1 MPFVLSSLTNS
12 LHFQFECNCTFLKS
26 VCRLLVC
33 IFRGVRGSWC
43 RVEGSIPAENDR
55 KTDSNSVPFLWVLM
69 TANSLAS
76 VNLPVLGPGRQW
88 IPWEGY
94 RAKFCHCHAQGMDW
108 VISFKH
114 ISLEK
119 HTLKA
124 SQTFFPTLYSKKH
137 NWKKL
142 SVCFAS
148 QKVPGF
154 LYPHSTWPFK
164 CCRTFND
171 MKNVFAIYSVEK
183 KQAAKQ
189 RVGYNF

>member
-26 VCRLLVC
+26 VCCLLVC
-33 IFRGVRGSWC
+33 ILQGVRGSRC
-43 RVEGSIPAENDR
+43 RVEGSIPAENDW

-124 SQTFFPTLYSKKH
+124 SHIFSQPSTQKTQLKETEGLFCKSKSPR
-137 NWKKL
+137 L
-142 SVCFAS
+142 FI
-148 QKVPGF
+148 
-154 LYPHSTWPFK
+154 STQY
-164 CCRTFND
+164 
-171 MKNVFAIYSVEK
+171 MAI
-183 KQAAKQ
+183 
-189 RVGYNF
+189 

>member
-26 VCRLLVC
+26 VFRLLVC
-33 IFRGVRGSWC
+33 ILRGVGGSRC
-43 RVEGSIPAENDR
+43 RVEGSIPAENDW

-124 SQTFFPTLYSKKH
+124 SHIFSQPSTQKNTTERNWGFVLQVKKSPAFYIHTVYGHLNVAEHLMTWKTCSLYIRWTK
-137 NWKKL
+137 NKL
-142 SVCFAS
+142 
-148 QKVPGF
+148 QN
-154 LYPHSTWPFK
+154 
-164 CCRTFND
+164 R
-171 MKNVFAIYSVEK
+171 E
-183 KQAAKQ
+183 
-189 RVGYNF
+189 